1 LKGCHLSD
9 ADLKAVGK
17 LVFLRLAAYLL
28 FALVFTYSVSCTCSH
43 FFGSSSKP
51 NVLQHPSPSIP
62 KFGFYPDIQL
72 HSGWYTEATG
82 KGNFK
87 LRATACFHGKPW
99 FDAVHLEVEPTNKGK
114 LLRLDRGR
122 QFKVPQTIHGYAKVV
137 GIFLHGVD
145 DTSSSDGNA
154 SNSDT
159 NEANEVTAHIFVRW
173 LDGMYPGGKA
183 NASIFHS
190 AAPVSHEIGHIK
202 DCKAQ
207 GNESPYQIFSVDQ
220 KAILCP
226 VWLLPD
232 SDKEGEYMAIKN
244 YDRGSWHQYQQ
255 SS

>member
-1 LKGCHLSD
+1 MFEVLST
-9 ADLKAVGK
+9 LFYK
-17 LVFLRLAAYLL
+17 LENQYLISIIIIITITSFVFKKDIQSKLNL
-28 FALVFTYSVSCTCSH
+28 FIA
-43 FFGSSSKP
+43 KMRE
-51 NVLQHPSPSIP
+51 NSIKDDP
-62 KFGFYPDIQL
+62 QIWFYPDIQL
-72 HSGWYTEATG
+72 HSAWYTEATG
-82 KGNFK
+82 KENFK

-99 FDAVHLEVEPTNKGK
+99 FDAVRLEVEPTNKGK
-114 LLRLDRGR
+114 LLRLDRGS

-137 GIFLHGVD
+137 GIFLHGID
-145 DTSSSDGNA
+145 DTGISDGNS

-190 AAPVSHEIGHIK
+190 AAPVSHGIGHMK

-244 YDRGSWHQYQQ
+244 DDKGSWHQYQQ

>member
-1 LKGCHLSD
+1 LPSYLHILSRIWCQ
-9 ADLKAVGK
+9 LKAEC
-17 LVFLRLAAYLL
+17 AAT
-28 FALVFTYSVSCTCSH
+28 FESVDS
-43 FFGSSSKP
+43 
-51 NVLQHPSPSIP
+51 QIW
-62 KFGFYPDIQL
+62 FYPDIQL
-72 HSGWYTEATG
+72 HSAWYTEATG
-82 KGNFK
+82 KENFK

-99 FDAVHLEVEPTNKGK
+99 FDAVRLEVEPTNKGK
-114 LLRLDRGR
+114 LLRLDRGS

-137 GIFLHGVD
+137 GIFLHGID
-145 DTSSSDGNA
+145 DTGISDGNS

-190 AAPVSHEIGHIK
+190 AAPVSHGIGHMK

-244 YDRGSWHQYQQ
+244 DDKGSWHQYQQ